1 MAAEN
6 QSSKT
11 MRIEIPAA
19 VHPGR
24 RPRGV
29 VPAQTADGTRQRK
42 TFGEIAVQ
50 NSDLSELFQNVYD
63 SAFITELNGKIVD
76 ANVRATQ
83 AFLYTREQFR
93 QGAIMDIVLGMTQEV
108 LSTIGENLQN
118 DRFTLI
124 QAECTRSNGTLIPA
138 EISTCKVNLSGK
150 TYLCFFIRDISAR
163 KEAEEA
169 LQAAHDTLEEEVRK
183 RTRMNEELSQEIAER
198 ARIEAELNQAI
209 EQLQKHDRAKSQF
222 VSNVSHELKT
232 PLSSINYIAC
242 NMNKG
247 IAGPMTEQG
256 KIYLNMI
263 REDCQRL
270 QRTVDDILDMSRI
283 ESNTLRLNLVRV
295 NFGRF
300 LRRTVES
307 LRMQIEAQ
315 GLSLEIS
322 IEGMGFAVCDP
333 QKMERVI
340 FNVVKNAIK
349 YNTAKGFIKV
359 RLRSNERD
367 GGQHIVEVLD
377 SGIGIEAKNLP
388 RITERFFRV
397 GEYVSGAGLGLAI
410 CKDLLLR
417 HGGMI
422 EVASPPPGYTK
433 GTQVSCLL
441 PVAPAPWAVL
451 AYEDEAIMVLL
462 TAWMEEYGYRVIPCK
477 LSDGSLEAALKG
489 VKPDLVIVEW
499 LHEGMEGGI
508 VVSMLK
514 GDEALM
520 RVPVFSITEENPS
533 VTKREILDGF
543 EIPRLLPT
551 VGKEELWGC
560 VEELVLGR
568 KRLDV

>member
-1 MAAEN
+1 MASDN

-11 MRIEIPAA
+11 MRIDIPAA
-19 VHPGR
+19 APSGR
-24 RPRGV
+24 WPRHV
-29 VPAQTADGTRQRK
+29 TPAQAADGTRPRK

-83 AFLYTREQFR
+83 SFLYSQAQFK
-93 QGAIMDIVLGMTQEV
+93 QAAIMDIVLGMTEHV
-108 LSTIGENLQN
+108 LATIGDNLRN

-124 QAECTRSNGTLIPA
+124 QAECARQDGSLVPS
-138 EISTCKVNLSGK
+138 EISTCKITLSGK

-163 KEAEEA
+163 KEAEDA
-169 LQAAHDTLEEEVRK
+169 LQAAHDTLEAEVRE
-183 RTRMNEELSQEIAER
+183 RTRINEELSQEIAR
-198 ARIEAELNQAI
+198 RTRIEAELNLAI
-209 EQLQKHDRAKSQF
+209 DQLQKHDRAKSQF

-232 PLSSINYIAC
+232 PLSSINYMAG
-242 NMNKG
+242 NMVKG

-256 KIYLNMI
+256 KTYLSMI

-300 LRRTVES
+300 LRRTIES

-315 GLSLEIS
+315 GLSLDLGV
-322 IEGMGFAVCDP
+322 EGAGFAACDP

-349 YNTAKGFIKV
+349 YNTAKGFIKI
-359 RLRSNERD
+359 RLRSNEKES
-367 GGQHIVEVLD
+367 GQHVIEVID
-377 SGIGIEAKNLP
+377 SGIGIEAEHLP

-410 CKDLLLR
+410 CKDLMVR

-422 EVASPPPGYTK
+422 EVTSPPAGFNK
-433 GTQVSCLL
+433 GTQVSLL
-441 PVAPAPWAVL
+441 MPVVPPPWALL
-451 AYEDEAIMVLL
+451 AYEDDAVRDRVTVWL
-462 TAWMEEYGYRVIPCK
+462 EEYGYRVSSGK
-477 LSDGSLEAALKG
+477 LADGTWETALAG
-489 VKPDLVIVEW
+489 AKPDLVILEW
-499 LHEGMEGGI
+499 IHAGMNGGI
-508 VVSMLK
+508 VISMLK
-514 GDEALM
+514 GADALA
-520 RVPVFSITEENPS
+520 RVPVLAITDAEPA
-533 VTKREILDGF
+533 VAKREILEGF
-543 EIPRLLPT
+543 EIPRLLPSFN
-551 VGKEELWGC
+551 KEELWAC
-560 VEELVLGR
+560 VEEVVLGR